1 MAPAQRRDGAMDS
14 VTPEDAIKIAA
25 IRRKT
30 HVCVLE
36 AQQQMRTFL
45 ADTLEELG
53 FVTCECTHLA
63 ELPAVLVSRLPDV
76 VVIGSSAGGIEA
88 CEIMELLAA
97 DDFDGHV
104 LVLGSRASPMVA
116 AVREFGKRLGLSMLP
131 LLATPFSRE
140 DVRDCIAAL
149 VPSELA
155 PIYPVNASEALA
167 AVPLDLLYQPK
178 IDTRT
183 LALSGAEALTR
194 PLHSPAHVSPNDTP
208 CLGPVLELVIEQA
221 ISDCRYFAARY
232 GHFEIAINLP
242 IAFVQD
248 LEAIKKLCQQIP
260 EQSAFGGLIVEI
272 DAAEAVRNLRPVKD
286 IARLLRD
293 RPVAL
298 SIDNVGMEWP
308 LLSELDEFPF
318 VEIKVARQL
327 VVGCAGDRRKQAMC
341 RRIIDL
347 ADAVGARSVAE
358 GVESR
363 SDLVA
368 VLEMGFSLAQGSLLA
383 APMSSPR
390 SARPSV
396 PAHRS

>member
-1 MAPAQRRDGAMDS
+1 MDS

-25 IRRKT
+25 IRRRT
-30 HVCVLE
+30 DVCVLD
-36 AQQQMRTFL
+36 AQQQMRTFV
-45 ADTLEELG
+45 AGTLEELG
-53 FVTCECTHLA
+53 FVTCECAHLA

-116 AVREFGKRLGLSMLP
+116 AVREFGKRLGLRMLP

-149 VPSELA
+149 MPSELA
-155 PIYPVNASEALA
+155 AIYPANAREALA

-183 LALSGAEALTR
+183 LALSGAEALMR
-194 PLHSPAHVSPNDTP
+194 PLHSPAYISPNDTP
-208 CLGPVLELVIEQA
+208 CLGPVLELVIGQA

-232 GHFEIAINLP
+232 GDFEIAINLP
-242 IAFVQD
+242 IAFLQD
-248 LEAIKKLCQQIP
+248 PKAVKKLCQQIP
-260 EQSAFGGLIVEI
+260 DQSAFGGLIVEI

-286 IARLLRD
+286 VARLLRD
-293 RPVAL
+293 RPVAV
-298 SIDNVGMEWP
+298 SIDNVGIEWP

-318 VEIKVARQL
+318 VEIKVARQF
-327 VVGCAGDRRKQAMC
+327 VVGCAGDRRKQTMC

-390 SARPSV
+390 SARSSV

>member
-1 MAPAQRRDGAMDS
+1 MDS

-25 IRRKT
+25 IRRRT
-30 HVCVLE
+30 DVCVLD
-36 AQQQMRTFL
+36 AQQQMRTFV
-45 ADTLEELG
+45 AGTLEELG
-53 FVTCECTHLA
+53 FVTCECAHLA

-116 AVREFGKRLGLSMLP
+116 AVREFGKRLGLRMLP

-149 VPSELA
+149 MPSELA
-155 PIYPVNASEALA
+155 AIYPANAREALA

-183 LALSGAEALTR
+183 LALSGAEALMR
-194 PLHSPAHVSPNDTP
+194 PLHSPAYISPNDTP
-208 CLGPVLELVIEQA
+208 CLGPVLELVIGQA

-232 GHFEIAINLP
+232 GDFEIAINLP
-242 IAFVQD
+242 IAFLQD
-248 LEAIKKLCQQIP
+248 PKAVKKLCQQIP
-260 EQSAFGGLIVEI
+260 DQSAFGGLIVEI

-286 IARLLRD
+286 VARLLRD
-293 RPVAL
+293 RPVAV
-298 SIDNVGMEWP
+298 SIDNVGIEWP

-318 VEIKVARQL
+318 VEIKVARQF
-327 VVGCAGDRRKQAMC
+327 VVGCAGDRRKQTMC

-383 APMSSPR
+383 APMSAKTF
-390 SARPSV
+390 ARTVLGRRAPW
-396 PAHRS
+396 PLM

>member
-1 MAPAQRRDGAMDS
+1 MDS

-36 AQQQMRTFL
+36 PQQQMRTFL

-53 FVTCECTHLA
+53 FVTCECAHLA
-63 ELPAVLVSRLPDV
+63 ELPAVLASRLLDII
-76 VVIGSSAGGIEA
+76 VIGSSAGGIEA

-97 DDFDGHV
+97 DEFGGQV
-104 LVLGSRASPMVA
+104 LVLGPRVSPMVA
-116 AVREFGKRLGLSMLP
+116 AVRELGKRLGLSMLP
-131 LLATPFSRE
+131 LLATPFTGE
-140 DVRDCIAAL
+140 DVGDCIAAL
-149 VPSELA
+149 VPSELRA
-155 PIYPVNASEALA
+155 IHPASMGEALA
-167 AVPLDLLYQPK
+167 AASLDLLYQPK

-183 LALSGAEALTR
+183 LALSGAEALMR
-194 PLHSPAHVSPNDTP
+194 PLHSPPAHVSQDDIP
-208 CLGPVLELVIEQA
+208 CLGPVPERVIEQA
-221 ISDCRYFAARY
+221 ISDWRYFAARY

-248 LEAIKKLCQQIP
+248 PEAVKKLCQQMP
-260 EQSAFGGLIVEI
+260 DQSAFGGLIVEI

-286 IARLLRD
+286 VARLFRD
-293 RPVAL
+293 RPVAV

-318 VEIKVARQL
+318 VEIKVARQF
-327 VVGCAGDRRKQAMC
+327 VVGCAGDRRKQTMC

-383 APMSSPR
+383 APMSAKTLTR
-390 SARPSV
+390 TVLGRRARWPLV
-396 PAHRS
+396 

>member
-1 MAPAQRRDGAMDS
+1 MDS
-14 VTPEDAIKIAA
+14 VTPEDAIKIAT

-30 HVCVLE
+30 DVCVLD
-36 AQQQMRTFL
+36 AQQQMRTFV
-45 ADTLEELG
+45 AGTLEELG
-53 FVTCECTHLA
+53 FVTCECAHLA

-116 AVREFGKRLGLSMLP
+116 AVREFGKRLGLRMLP

-149 VPSELA
+149 MPSELA
-155 PIYPVNASEALA
+155 AIYPANAREALA

-183 LALSGAEALTR
+183 LALSGAEALMR
-194 PLHSPAHVSPNDTP
+194 PLHSPAYISPNDTP
-208 CLGPVLELVIEQA
+208 CLGPVLELVIGQA

-232 GHFEIAINLP
+232 GDFEIAINLP
-242 IAFVQD
+242 IAFLQD
-248 LEAIKKLCQQIP
+248 PKAVKKLCQQIP
-260 EQSAFGGLIVEI
+260 DQSAFGGLIVEI

-286 IARLLRD
+286 VARLLRD
-293 RPVAL
+293 RPVAV
-298 SIDNVGMEWP
+298 SIDNVGIEWP

-318 VEIKVARQL
+318 VEIKVARQF
-327 VVGCAGDRRKQAMC
+327 VVGCAGDRRKQTMC

-383 APMSSPR
+383 APMSAKTFTRTVLGRRAPW
-390 SARPSV
+390 PLG
-396 PAHRS
+396 

>member
-1 MAPAQRRDGAMDS
+1 MDS
-14 VTPEDAIKIAA
+14 VTPEDAIKTAA

-30 HVCVLE
+30 RVCVLE

-53 FVTCECTHLA
+53 FIACECTHLG

-76 VVIGSSAGGIEA
+76 VMIGSSAGGIEG

-104 LVLGSRASPMVA
+104 LVLGSRVSPMVA
-116 AVREFGKRLGLSMLP
+116 AVRELGKRLGLSMLP

-149 VPSELA
+149 VPSALT
-155 PIYPVNASEALA
+155 PIHPANAGEALA
-167 AVPLDLLYQPK
+167 AAPLDLLYQPK

-183 LALSGAEALTR
+183 LALSGAEALMR
-194 PLHSPAHVSPNDTP
+194 PLHPPPAHVSPDDTP
-208 CLGPVLELVIEQA
+208 CLGPAPKLVIEQA
-221 ISDCRYFAARY
+221 ISDWRYFAARY

-242 IAFVQD
+242 IAF
-248 LEAIKKLCQQIP
+248 LEDTEAVKKLCQQIP
-260 EQSAFGGLIVEI
+260 DQSAFGGLIVEI
-272 DAAEAVRNLRPVKD
+272 GAAEAVRNLRPVKD
-286 IARLLRD
+286 VVRLFRD
-293 RPVAL
+293 RPVAF
-298 SIDNVGMEWP
+298 SIDNVGIEWP
-308 LLSELDEFPF
+308 LLSEFDEFPF
-318 VEIKVARQL
+318 VEIKVARQF
-327 VVGCAGDRRKQAMC
+327 VVGCAGDRRKQTMC

-368 VLEMGFSLAQGSLLA
+368 VLEMGFSLAQGPLLA
-383 APMSSPR
+383 PPMSAKTFTRTVLGRRAPW
-390 SARPSV
+390 PLV
-396 PAHRS
+396 

>member
-1 MAPAQRRDGAMDS
+1 M
-14 VTPEDAIKIAA
+14 
-25 IRRKT
+25 
-30 HVCVLE
+30 
-36 AQQQMRTFL
+36 
-45 ADTLEELG
+45 
-53 FVTCECTHLA
+53 
-63 ELPAVLVSRLPDV
+63 LVSQLPDV

-104 LVLGSRASPMVA
+104 LVLGSRVSPMVA
-116 AVREFGKRLGLSMLP
+116 AVRELGKRLGLRILP

-140 DVRDCIAAL
+140 DVRDCI
-149 VPSELA
+149 
-155 PIYPVNASEALA
+155 
-167 AVPLDLLYQPK
+167 
-178 IDTRT
+178 DTRT
-183 LALSGAEALTR
+183 LGLSGAEALMR

-208 CLGPVLELVIEQA
+208 CLGPVLEIVEQA

-248 LEAIKKLCQQIP
+248 PEAIKKLCQQIP

-272 DAAEAVRNLRPVKD
+272 DAAEAVRNLRLVKD
-286 IARLLRD
+286 VARLLRG

-327 VVGCAGDRRKQAMC
+327 VVGCAGVRRKQAIC

-390 SARPSV
+390 SARSSV

>member
-1 MAPAQRRDGAMDS
+1 MDS

-25 IRRKT
+25 IRRRT
-30 HVCVLE
+30 DVCVLD
-36 AQQQMRTFL
+36 AQQQMRTFV
-45 ADTLEELG
+45 AGTLEELG
-53 FVTCECTHLA
+53 FVTCECAHLA

-116 AVREFGKRLGLSMLP
+116 AVREFGKRLGLRMLP

-149 VPSELA
+149 MPSELA
-155 PIYPVNASEALA
+155 AIYPANAREALA

-183 LALSGAEALTR
+183 LALSGAEALMR
-194 PLHSPAHVSPNDTP
+194 PLHSPAYISPNDTP
-208 CLGPVLELVIEQA
+208 CLGPVLELVIGQA

-232 GHFEIAINLP
+232 GDFEIAINLP
-242 IAFVQD
+242 IAFLQD
-248 LEAIKKLCQQIP
+248 PKAVKKLCQQIP
-260 EQSAFGGLIVEI
+260 DQSAFGGLIVEI

-286 IARLLRD
+286 VARLLRD
-293 RPVAL
+293 RPVAV
-298 SIDNVGMEWP
+298 SIDNVGIEWP

-318 VEIKVARQL
+318 VEIKVARQF
-327 VVGCAGDRRKQAMC
+327 VVGCAGDRRKQTMC

-368 VLEMGFSLAQGSLLA
+368 VIEMGFSLAQGSLLA
-383 APMSSPR
+383 APMSAKTFTRTVLGRRAPW
-390 SARPSV
+390 PLV
-396 PAHRS
+396 

>member
-1 MAPAQRRDGAMDS
+1 MDS

-30 HVCVLE
+30 DVCVLD

-45 ADTLEELG
+45 AGTLEELG
-53 FVTCECTHLA
+53 FVTCECAHLA
-63 ELPAVLVSRLPDV
+63 ELPAVLVSRLPDII
-76 VVIGSSAGGIEA
+76 VIGSSAGGIEA

-116 AVREFGKRLGLSMLP
+116 AVREFGKRLGLRMLP

-149 VPSELA
+149 VLSELA
-155 PIYPVNASEALA
+155 PIYPANASEALA

-183 LALSGAEALTR
+183 LALSGAEALMR
-194 PLHSPAHVSPNDTP
+194 PLHSPARVSPNDAP
-208 CLGPVLELVIEQA
+208 CLRPVLELVIGQA

-232 GHFEIAINLP
+232 GHFEIAMNLP
-242 IAFVQD
+242 IAFLQD
-248 LEAIKKLCQQIP
+248 PEAIKKLCQQIP

-272 DAAEAVRNLRPVKD
+272 DAAEAVRNLRAVKEV
-286 IARLLRD
+286 ARLLRD
-293 RPVAL
+293 RPVAV
-298 SIDNVGMEWP
+298 SIDNVAMEWP

-318 VEIKVARQL
+318 VEIKVARQF
-327 VVGCAGDRRKQAMC
+327 VVGCAGDRRKQTMC
-341 RRIIDL
+341 RRIIEL

-383 APMSSPR
+383 APMSAKTFTRTVLGRRAPW
-390 SARPSV
+390 PLG
-396 PAHRS
+396 

>member
-1 MAPAQRRDGAMDS
+1 MDS

-30 HVCVLE
+30 DVCVLE
-36 AQQQMRTFL
+36 AREEMRTFL

-53 FVTCECTHLA
+53 FVTCGCAHFA
-63 ELPAVLVSRLPDV
+63 ELPQVLASQLPDI

-97 DDFDGHV
+97 DDFAGHV
-104 LVLGSRASPMVA
+104 LVLGSRISPMAA
-116 AVREFGKRLGLSMLP
+116 AVRELGKRLGLNMLP

-140 DVRDCIAAL
+140 DLRDCIAAL
-149 VPSELA
+149 GPPALT
-155 PIYPVNASEALA
+155 PIYPANAVEPLPA
-167 AVPLDLLYQPK
+167 APLELLYQPK

-183 LALSGAEALTR
+183 LALSGAEALMR
-194 PLHSPAHVSPNDTP
+194 PLHSPAYVSPNDTP

-232 GHFEIAINLP
+232 GDFEIAINLP
-242 IAFVQD
+242 IAFLQD
-248 LEAIKKLCQQIP
+248 PKAVKKLCQQIP
-260 EQSAFGGLIVEI
+260 DQSAFGGLIVEI
-272 DAAEAVRNLRPVKD
+272 DAAEAVRNLRPVMD
-286 IARLLRD
+286 VARLLRD
-293 RPVAL
+293 RPVAV
-298 SIDNVGMEWP
+298 SIDNVGIEWP

-318 VEIKVARQL
+318 VEIKVARQF
-327 VVGCAGDRRKQAMC
+327 VVGCAGDRRKQTMC

-383 APMSSPR
+383 APISSPR
-390 SARPSV
+390 SARSLV

>member
-1 MAPAQRRDGAMDS
+1 MDS

-30 HVCVLE
+30 DVCVLD

-53 FVTCECTHLA
+53 FVTCECAHLA

-116 AVREFGKRLGLSMLP
+116 AVREFGKRLGLRMLP

-149 VPSELA
+149 MPSELA
-155 PIYPVNASEALA
+155 AIYPANTREALA

-183 LALSGAEALTR
+183 LALSGAEALMR
-194 PLHSPAHVSPNDTP
+194 PLHSPAYISPNDTP
-208 CLGPVLELVIEQA
+208 CLGPVLELVIGQA

-232 GHFEIAINLP
+232 GDFEIAINLP
-242 IAFVQD
+242 IAFLQD
-248 LEAIKKLCQQIP
+248 PKAVKKLCQQIP
-260 EQSAFGGLIVEI
+260 DQSAFGGLIVEI

-286 IARLLRD
+286 VARLLRD
-293 RPVAL
+293 RPVAV
-298 SIDNVGMEWP
+298 SIDNVGIEWP

-318 VEIKVARQL
+318 VEIKVARQF
-327 VVGCAGDRRKQAMC
+327 VVGCAGDRRKQTMC

-368 VLEMGFSLAQGSLLA
+368 VIEMGFSLAQGSLLA
-383 APMSSPR
+383 APMSAKTFTRTMLGRRAPWQLG
-390 SARPSV
+390 
-396 PAHRS
+396 

>member
-1 MAPAQRRDGAMDS
+1 MDS
-14 VTPEDAIKIAA
+14 VTPEDAIKIAT

-30 HVCVLE
+30 DVCVLD
-36 AQQQMRTFL
+36 AQQQMRTFV
-45 ADTLEELG
+45 AGTLEELG
-53 FVTCECTHLA
+53 FVTCECAHRA

-116 AVREFGKRLGLSMLP
+116 AVREFGKRLGLRMLP

-149 VPSELA
+149 MPSELA
-155 PIYPVNASEALA
+155 AIYPANAREALA

-183 LALSGAEALTR
+183 LALNGAEALMR
-194 PLHSPAHVSPNDTP
+194 PLHSPAYISPNDTP
-208 CLGPVLELVIEQA
+208 CLGPVLELVIGQA

-232 GHFEIAINLP
+232 GDFEIAINLP
-242 IAFVQD
+242 IAFLQD
-248 LEAIKKLCQQIP
+248 PKAVKKLCQQIP
-260 EQSAFGGLIVEI
+260 DQSAFGGLIVEI

-286 IARLLRD
+286 VARLLRD
-293 RPVAL
+293 RPVAV
-298 SIDNVGMEWP
+298 SIDNVGIEWP

-318 VEIKVARQL
+318 VEIKVARQF
-327 VVGCAGDRRKQAMC
+327 VVGCAGDRRKQTMC

-383 APMSSPR
+383 APMSAKTFTRTVLGRRAPW
-390 SARPSV
+390 PLV
-396 PAHRS
+396 

>member
-1 MAPAQRRDGAMDS
+1 MDS

-25 IRRKT
+25 IRRRT
-30 HVCVLE
+30 DVCVLD
-36 AQQQMRTFL
+36 AQQQMRTFV
-45 ADTLEELG
+45 AGTLEELG
-53 FVTCECTHLA
+53 FVTCECAHLA

-116 AVREFGKRLGLSMLP
+116 AVREFGKRLGLRMLP

-149 VPSELA
+149 MPSELA
-155 PIYPVNASEALA
+155 AIYPANAREALA

-183 LALSGAEALTR
+183 LALSGAEALMR

-232 GHFEIAINLP
+232 GDFEIAINLP
-242 IAFVQD
+242 IAFLQD
-248 LEAIKKLCQQIP
+248 PKAVKKLCQQIP
-260 EQSAFGGLIVEI
+260 DQSAFGGLIVEI

-286 IARLLRD
+286 VARLLRD
-293 RPVAL
+293 RPVAV
-298 SIDNVGMEWP
+298 SIDNVGIEWP

-318 VEIKVARQL
+318 VEIKVARQF
-327 VVGCAGDRRKQAMC
+327 VVGCAGDRRKQTMC

-383 APMSSPR
+383 APMSAKTFTRTVLGRRAPW
-390 SARPSV
+390 PLG
-396 PAHRS
+396 

>member
-1 MAPAQRRDGAMDS
+1 MDS

-36 AQQQMRTFL
+36 AQQQMRTYL

-53 FVTCECTHLA
+53 FVTCECAHLA
-63 ELPAVLVSRLPDV
+63 ELPLVLGSRLPDI

-88 CEIMELLAA
+88 CEIVELLAA
-97 DDFDGHV
+97 DDFDGQV
-104 LVLGSRASPMVA
+104 LVLGSRVSPMVA
-116 AVREFGKRLGLSMLP
+116 AVRELGKGLGLRILP

-149 VPSELA
+149 VPSALT
-155 PIYPVNASEALA
+155 PIYPANAAEALPA
-167 AVPLDLLYQPK
+167 ATLELLYQPK

-183 LALSGAEALTR
+183 LGLSGAEALMR

-208 CLGPVLELVIEQA
+208 CLGPVLERVIEQA
-221 ISDCRYFAARY
+221 ISDWRYFAARY

-248 LEAIKKLCQQIP
+248 PEAVKKLCRQMP
-260 EQSAFGGLIVEI
+260 DQSAFGGLIVEI
-272 DAAEAVRNLRPVKD
+272 DAAEAVRNLRRVKD
-286 IARLLRD
+286 VARLLRD
-293 RPVAL
+293 RPVAV

-318 VEIKVARQL
+318 VEIKVARQF
-327 VVGCAGDRRKQAMC
+327 VVGCAGDRRKQTMC

-358 GVESR
+358 GVESA
-363 SDLVA
+363 DLVA

-390 SARPSV
+390 SARSSV

>member
-1 MAPAQRRDGAMDS
+1 MDS

-30 HVCVLE
+30 DVCVLD

-53 FVTCECTHLA
+53 FVTCECAHLA

-104 LVLGSRASPMVA
+104 LVLGSRVSPMVA
-116 AVREFGKRLGLSMLP
+116 AVRELGKGLGLSMLP
-131 LLATPFSRE
+131 LLATPFGRE

-155 PIYPVNASEALA
+155 PIYPANAAEMLPAAALE
-167 AVPLDLLYQPK
+167 LLYQPK

-183 LALSGAEALTR
+183 LALSGAEALMR
-194 PLHSPAHVSPNDTP
+194 PLHSPSAHVSPNDTR
-208 CLGPVLELVIEQA
+208 CLDPIPELVIAQA
-221 ISDCRYFAARY
+221 IADWRYFAARY
-232 GHFEIAINLP
+232 GDFEIAINLP
-242 IAFVQD
+242 IAFLQD
-248 LEAIKKLCQQIP
+248 PKVVKKLCQQIP

-272 DAAEAVRNLRPVKD
+272 DAAEAVRNLRPVRD
-286 IARLLRD
+286 VARLLRG

-298 SIDNVGMEWP
+298 SIDNVGIEWP

-327 VVGCAGDRRKQAMC
+327 VVGCAGDRRKQAIC

-347 ADAVGARSVAE
+347 ADAVGARSVAQ

-390 SARPSV
+390 SARSSV

>member
-1 MAPAQRRDGAMDS
+1 MDS
-14 VTPEDAIKIAA
+14 VTPEDALTFAA
-25 IRRKT
+25 VRRKT

-36 AQQQMRTFL
+36 AQQEMRTFL

-53 FVTCECTHLA
+53 FVTCGCAHLA
-63 ELPAVLVSRLPDV
+63 ELPPVLASQLPTI

-97 DDFDGHV
+97 EDFTGHV
-104 LVLGSRASPMVA
+104 LVLGSRISPMIA
-116 AVREFGKRLGLSMLP
+116 AVRELGKRLGLNVLP

-140 DVRDCIAAL
+140 NLRDCMAAL
-149 VPSELA
+149 GPCALT
-155 PIYPVNASEALA
+155 PICPANAAEALPA
-167 AVPLDLLYQPK
+167 APLELLYQPK

-183 LALSGAEALTR
+183 LALSGAEALMR
-194 PLHSPAHVSPNDTP
+194 PLHLPPARVSPDDAR
-208 CLGPVLELVIEQA
+208 CLDPVPELVVAQA
-221 ISDCRYFAARY
+221 IADWPYFAARY
-232 GHFEIAINLP
+232 GAFEIAINLP

-248 LEAIKKLCQQIP
+248 AKAVKKLCQQISNR
-260 EQSAFGGLIVEI
+260 SAFGGLIVEI
-272 DAAEAVRNLRPVKD
+272 DAAEAVCNLRSVTEV
-286 IARLLRD
+286 ARLLRD
-293 RPVAL
+293 RRVAV

-308 LLSELDEFPF
+308 LLSEVDEFPF
-318 VEIKVARQL
+318 VEIKVAREL
-327 VVGCAGDRRKQAMC
+327 VVGCADDRRKQTMC

-383 APMSSPR
+383 APV
-390 SARPSV
+390 SAKTFTP
-396 PAHRS
+396 HRNKDSR

>member
-1 MAPAQRRDGAMDS
+1 MDS

-25 IRRKT
+25 IRRRT
-30 HVCVLE
+30 DVCVLD

-53 FVTCECTHLA
+53 FVTCECAHLA

-88 CEIMELLAA
+88 CETMELLAA
-97 DDFDGHV
+97 DDFDGRV

-116 AVREFGKRLGLSMLP
+116 AVREFGKRLGLRMLP

-149 VPSELA
+149 MPSELA
-155 PIYPVNASEALA
+155 AIYPANAREALA

-183 LALSGAEALTR
+183 LALSGAEALMR
-194 PLHSPAHVSPNDTP
+194 PLHSPAYISPNDTP

-232 GHFEIAINLP
+232 RHFEIAINLP

-248 LEAIKKLCQQIP
+248 PEAIKKLCQQIP

-286 IARLLRD
+286 VARLLRD
-293 RPVAL
+293 RPVAV
-298 SIDNVGMEWP
+298 SIDNVGIEWP

-327 VVGCAGDRRKQAMC
+327 VVGCAGDRRKQAIC

-358 GVESR
+358 GVESQ

-390 SARPSV
+390 SARSSV

>member
-1 MAPAQRRDGAMDS
+1 MDS
-14 VTPEDAIKIAA
+14 VTPEDAIKLAA

-30 HVCVLE
+30 DVCVLD

-53 FVTCECTHLA
+53 FVTCECAHLA

-104 LVLGSRASPMVA
+104 LVLGSRVSPMVA
-116 AVREFGKRLGLSMLP
+116 AVRELGKGLGLRILP

-149 VPSELA
+149 VPSALA
-155 PIYPVNASEALA
+155 PIYPANAAEMLPAAALE
-167 AVPLDLLYQPK
+167 LQPK

-183 LALSGAEALTR
+183 LGLSGVEALMR
-194 PLHSPAHVSPNDTP
+194 PLHAPAHVSPNDTP
-208 CLGPVLELVIEQA
+208 CFGPVLEIVEQA

-248 LEAIKKLCQQIP
+248 PEAIKKLCQQIP

-286 IARLLRD
+286 VARLLRD

-318 VEIKVARQL
+318 VEIKVAPQF
-327 VVGCAGDRRKQAMC
+327 VVGCAGDRRKQTMC

-390 SARPSV
+390 SARSSV

>member
-1 MAPAQRRDGAMDS
+1 MDS

-25 IRRKT
+25 IRRDT
-30 HVCVLE
+30 HVCVLD

-53 FVTCECTHLA
+53 FVTCECAHLA
-63 ELPAVLVSRLPDV
+63 ELPAVLASRLPDIV
-76 VVIGSSAGGIEA
+76 LIGSSAGGIEA

-104 LVLGSRASPMVA
+104 LVLGSRVSPMVA
-116 AVREFGKRLGLSMLP
+116 AVRELGERLGLNMLP

-140 DVRDCIAAL
+140 DVRDRIAAL

-155 PIYPVNASEALA
+155 PIYPANANEALA
-167 AVPLDLLYQPK
+167 AVPIDLLYQPK

-183 LALSGAEALTR
+183 LALSGAEALMR
-194 PLHSPAHVSPNDTP
+194 PVHSRPAHVSPDDAR
-208 CLGPVLELVIEQA
+208 CLEPIPELVIGQA
-221 ISDCRYFAARY
+221 IADWRYFAARY

-248 LEAIKKLCQQIP
+248 PEAIKKLCQQIP

-272 DAAEAVRNLRPVKD
+272 DAAEAVRNLRPVKEV
-286 IARLLRD
+286 ARVLRD
-293 RPVAL
+293 RPVAF
-298 SIDNVGMEWP
+298 SIDNVAMEWP

-318 VEIKVARQL
+318 VEIKVAPQL
-327 VVGCAGDRRKQAMC
+327 VGGCADNRRKQTMC

-368 VLEMGFSLAQGSLLA
+368 VLDMGFNLAQGALLA
-383 APMSSPR
+383 RPMSAKSFTRTVLGRRTPW
-390 SARPSV
+390 PLV
-396 PAHRS
+396 

>member
-1 MAPAQRRDGAMDS
+1 MDS

-25 IRRKT
+25 IRRKAD
-30 HVCVLE
+30 VCVLE

-53 FVTCECTHLA
+53 FVTCECAHLA
-63 ELPAVLVSRLPDV
+63 ELPLVLASRLPDI

-88 CEIMELLAA
+88 CEIVELLAA
-97 DDFDGHV
+97 DDFDGQV

-116 AVREFGKRLGLSMLP
+116 AVREFGKRLGLRILP

-155 PIYPVNASEALA
+155 PIYPANASEALA

-183 LALSGAEALTR
+183 LGLSGAEALMR
-194 PLHSPAHVSPNDTP
+194 PLHSPAHVSPNGTP
-208 CLGPVLELVIEQA
+208 CLGPVLEIVEQA

-248 LEAIKKLCQQIP
+248 PEAIKKLCQQIP

-272 DAAEAVRNLRPVKD
+272 DAAEAVRNLRPVRD
-286 IARLLRD
+286 VARLLRG

-327 VVGCAGDRRKQAMC
+327 VGGCAGDRRKQAIC

-358 GVESR
+358 GVENR

-390 SARPSV
+390 SARSSV
-396 PAHRS
+396 QAHRS

>member
-1 MAPAQRRDGAMDS
+1 MDS

-30 HVCVLE
+30 DVCVLD
-36 AQQQMRTFL
+36 AQQQMRTFV
-45 ADTLEELG
+45 AGTLEELG
-53 FVTCECTHLA
+53 FVTCECAHLA

-116 AVREFGKRLGLSMLP
+116 AVREFGKRLGLRMLP

-149 VPSELA
+149 MPSELA
-155 PIYPVNASEALA
+155 AIYPANAREALA

-183 LALSGAEALTR
+183 LALSGAEALMR
-194 PLHSPAHVSPNDTP
+194 PLHSPAYISPNDTP
-208 CLGPVLELVIEQA
+208 CLGPVLELVIGQA

-232 GHFEIAINLP
+232 GDFEIAINLP
-242 IAFVQD
+242 IAFLQD
-248 LEAIKKLCQQIP
+248 PKAVKKLCQQIP
-260 EQSAFGGLIVEI
+260 DQSAFGGLIVEI

-286 IARLLRD
+286 VARLLRD
-293 RPVAL
+293 RPVAV
-298 SIDNVGMEWP
+298 SIDNVGIEWP

-318 VEIKVARQL
+318 VEIKVARQF
-327 VVGCAGDRRKQAMC
+327 VVGCAGDRRKQTMC

-383 APMSSPR
+383 APMSAKTFTRTVLGRRAPW
-390 SARPSV
+390 PLG
-396 PAHRS
+396 

>member
-1 MAPAQRRDGAMDS
+1 
-14 VTPEDAIKIAA
+14 
-25 IRRKT
+25 
-30 HVCVLE
+30 
-36 AQQQMRTFL
+36 
-45 ADTLEELG
+45 
-53 FVTCECTHLA
+53 
-63 ELPAVLVSRLPDV
+63 
-76 VVIGSSAGGIEA
+76 VIGSSAGGIEA

-116 AVREFGKRLGLSMLP
+116 AVREFGKRLGLRMLP

-149 VPSELA
+149 MPSELA
-155 PIYPVNASEALA
+155 AIYPANAREALA

-183 LALSGAEALTR
+183 LALSGAEALMR
-194 PLHSPAHVSPNDTP
+194 PLHSPAYISPNDTP
-208 CLGPVLELVIEQA
+208 CLGPVLELVIGQA

-232 GHFEIAINLP
+232 GDFEIAINLP
-242 IAFVQD
+242 IAFLQD
-248 LEAIKKLCQQIP
+248 PKAVKKLCQQIP
-260 EQSAFGGLIVEI
+260 DQSAFGGLIVEI

-286 IARLLRD
+286 VARLLRD
-293 RPVAL
+293 RPVAV
-298 SIDNVGMEWP
+298 SIDNVGIEWP

-318 VEIKVARQL
+318 VEIKVARQF
-327 VVGCAGDRRKQAMC
+327 VVGCAGDRRKQTMC

-383 APMSSPR
+383 APMSAKTFTRTVLGRRAPW
-390 SARPSV
+390 PLG
-396 PAHRS
+396 

>member
-1 MAPAQRRDGAMDS
+1 MDS
-14 VTPEDAIKIAA
+14 VTPEDAIKIAT

-30 HVCVLE
+30 DVCVLD
-36 AQQQMRTFL
+36 AQQQMRTFV
-45 ADTLEELG
+45 AGTLEELG
-53 FVTCECTHLA
+53 FVTCECAHLA

-116 AVREFGKRLGLSMLP
+116 AVREFGKRLGLRMLP

-149 VPSELA
+149 MPSELA
-155 PIYPVNASEALA
+155 AIYPANAREALA

-183 LALSGAEALTR
+183 LALSGAEALMR
-194 PLHSPAHVSPNDTP
+194 PLHSPAYISPNDTP
-208 CLGPVLELVIEQA
+208 CLGPVLELVIGQA

-232 GHFEIAINLP
+232 GDFEIAINLP
-242 IAFVQD
+242 IAFLQD
-248 LEAIKKLCQQIP
+248 PKAVKKLCQQIP
-260 EQSAFGGLIVEI
+260 DQSAFGGLIVEI

-286 IARLLRD
+286 VARLLRD
-293 RPVAL
+293 RPVAV
-298 SIDNVGMEWP
+298 SIDNVGIEWP

-318 VEIKVARQL
+318 VEIKVARQF
-327 VVGCAGDRRKQAMC
+327 VVGCAGDRRKQTMC

-368 VLEMGFSLAQGSLLA
+368 VIEMGFSLAQGSLLA
-383 APMSSPR
+383 APMSAKTFTRTVLGRRAPW
-390 SARPSV
+390 PLV
-396 PAHRS
+396 

>member
-1 MAPAQRRDGAMDS
+1 MDS

-25 IRRKT
+25 IRRRT
-30 HVCVLE
+30 DVCVLD
-36 AQQQMRTFL
+36 AQQQMRTFV
-45 ADTLEELG
+45 AGTLEELG
-53 FVTCECTHLA
+53 FVTCECAHLA

-116 AVREFGKRLGLSMLP
+116 AVREFGKRLGLRMLP

-149 VPSELA
+149 MPSELA
-155 PIYPVNASEALA
+155 AIYPANAREALA

-183 LALSGAEALTR
+183 LALSGAEALMR
-194 PLHSPAHVSPNDTP
+194 PLHSPAYISPNDTP
-208 CLGPVLELVIEQA
+208 CLGPVLELVIGQA

-232 GHFEIAINLP
+232 GDFEIAINLP
-242 IAFVQD
+242 IAFLQD
-248 LEAIKKLCQQIP
+248 PKAVKKLCQQIP
-260 EQSAFGGLIVEI
+260 DQSAFGGLIVEI
-272 DAAEAVRNLRPVKD
+272 DAAEAVRNLRPVMD
-286 IARLLRD
+286 VARLLRD
-293 RPVAL
+293 RPVAV
-298 SIDNVGMEWP
+298 SIDNVGIEWP

-318 VEIKVARQL
+318 VEIKVARQF
-327 VVGCAGDRRKQAMC
+327 VVGCAGDRRKQTMC

-383 APMSSPR
+383 APMSAKTFTRTVLGRRAPW
-390 SARPSV
+390 PLG
-396 PAHRS
+396 

>member
-1 MAPAQRRDGAMDS
+1 MDS

-25 IRRKT
+25 IRRRT
-30 HVCVLE
+30 DVCVLD
-36 AQQQMRTFL
+36 AQQQMRTFV
-45 ADTLEELG
+45 AGTLEELG
-53 FVTCECTHLA
+53 FVTCECAHLA

-116 AVREFGKRLGLSMLP
+116 AVREFGKRLGLRMLP

-149 VPSELA
+149 MPSELA
-155 PIYPVNASEALA
+155 AIYPANAREALA

-183 LALSGAEALTR
+183 LALSGAEALMR
-194 PLHSPAHVSPNDTP
+194 PLHSPAYISPNDTP
-208 CLGPVLELVIEQA
+208 CLGPVLELVIGQA

-232 GHFEIAINLP
+232 GDFEIAINLP
-242 IAFVQD
+242 IAFLQD
-248 LEAIKKLCQQIP
+248 PKAVKKLCQQIP
-260 EQSAFGGLIVEI
+260 DQSAFGGLIVEI

-286 IARLLRD
+286 VARLLRD
-293 RPVAL
+293 RPVAV
-298 SIDNVGMEWP
+298 SIDNVGIEWP

-318 VEIKVARQL
+318 VEIKVARQF
-327 VVGCAGDRRKQAMC
+327 VVGCAGDRRKQTMC

-368 VLEMGFSLAQGSLLA
+368 VIEMGFSLAQGSLLA
-383 APMSSPR
+383 APMSAKTFTRTVLGRRAPW
-390 SARPSV
+390 PLG
-396 PAHRS
+396 

>member
-1 MAPAQRRDGAMDS
+1 MDS
-14 VTPEDAIKIAA
+14 VIPEDAIEIAA
-25 IRRKT
+25 SRCKT
-30 HVCVLE
+30 HVCILD

-45 ADTLEELG
+45 ADTLEHLG

-63 ELPAVLVSRLPDV
+63 ELPAVLVSRLPDL

-97 DDFDGHV
+97 VEFDGQV
-104 LVLGSRASPMVA
+104 LVLGPRASPMVT

-140 DVRDCIAAL
+140 DMRDCIAAR

-155 PIYPVNASEALA
+155 AIDPANARAALA
-167 AVPLDLLYQPK
+167 AAALDLLYQPR

-183 LALSGAEALTR
+183 LALSGAEALMR
-194 PLHSPAHVSPNDTP
+194 PLHSPARISPNDTP
-208 CLGPVLELVIEQA
+208 CLGPVLERVIERA
-221 ISDCRYFAARY
+221 VSDWRYFAARY

-242 IAFVQD
+242 MAFVQD
-248 LEAIKKLCQQIP
+248 AEAIKKLCQQIS
-260 EQSAFGGLIVEI
+260 EQPAFGGLIVEI
-272 DAAEAVRNLRPVKD
+272 DAAEAVRNLRPVKEV
-286 IARLLRD
+286 ARVLRD

-298 SIDNVGMEWP
+298 SIDNVAMEWP

-327 VVGCAGDRRKQAMC
+327 VGGCAGDRRKQAMC

-347 ADAVGARSVAE
+347 ADRVGARSVAE
-358 GVESR
+358 GLESR
-363 SDLVA
+363 PDLVA
-368 VLEMGFSLAQGSLLA
+368 VIEMGFSLAQGSLLA
-383 APMSSPR
+383 APMSAKTFTRTVLGRAPGR
-390 SARPSV
+390 
-396 PAHRS
+396 

>member
-1 MAPAQRRDGAMDS
+1 MDS

-30 HVCVLE
+30 DVCVLD
-36 AQQQMRTFL
+36 AQQQMRTFV
-45 ADTLEELG
+45 AGTLEELG
-53 FVTCECTHLA
+53 FVTCECAHLA

-116 AVREFGKRLGLSMLP
+116 AVREFGKRLGLRMLP

-149 VPSELA
+149 MPSELA
-155 PIYPVNASEALA
+155 AIYPANTREALA

-183 LALSGAEALTR
+183 LALSGAEALMR
-194 PLHSPAHVSPNDTP
+194 PLHSPAYISPNDTP
-208 CLGPVLELVIEQA
+208 CLGPVLELVIGQA

-232 GHFEIAINLP
+232 GDFEIAINLP
-242 IAFVQD
+242 IAFLQD
-248 LEAIKKLCQQIP
+248 PKAVKKLCQQIP
-260 EQSAFGGLIVEI
+260 DQSAFGGLIVEI

-286 IARLLRD
+286 VARLLRD
-293 RPVAL
+293 RPVAV
-298 SIDNVGMEWP
+298 SIDNVGIEWP

-318 VEIKVARQL
+318 VEIKVARQF
-327 VVGCAGDRRKQAMC
+327 VVGCAGDRRKQTMC

-383 APMSSPR
+383 APMSAKTFTRTVLGRRAPW
-390 SARPSV
+390 PLV
-396 PAHRS
+396 

>member
-1 MAPAQRRDGAMDS
+1 
-14 VTPEDAIKIAA
+14 
-25 IRRKT
+25 
-30 HVCVLE
+30 
-36 AQQQMRTFL
+36 
-45 ADTLEELG
+45 
-53 FVTCECTHLA
+53 
-63 ELPAVLVSRLPDV
+63 
-76 VVIGSSAGGIEA
+76 
-88 CEIMELLAA
+88 
-97 DDFDGHV
+97 
-104 LVLGSRASPMVA
+104 MVA
-116 AVREFGKRLGLSMLP
+116 AVRELGKGLGLRMLP
-131 LLATPFSRE
+131 LLATPFGRD
-140 DVRDCIAAL
+140 DVRACIAAL
-149 VPSELA
+149 VPSALT
-155 PIYPVNASEALA
+155 PIYPANAAEALA
-167 AVPLDLLYQPK
+167 ATTLELLYQPK

-183 LALSGAEALTR
+183 LGLSGAEALMR

-208 CLGPVLELVIEQA
+208 CLGPVLEIVEQA
-221 ISDCRYFAARY
+221 ISDWRYFAARY

-248 LEAIKKLCQQIP
+248 PEAIKKLCQQIP

-272 DAAEAVRNLRPVKD
+272 DAAEAVRNLRPVRD
-286 IARLLRD
+286 VARLLRG

-327 VVGCAGDRRKQAMC
+327 VGGCAGDRRKQAIC

-358 GVESR
+358 GVENR

-390 SARPSV
+390 SARSSV
-396 PAHRS
+396 QAHRS

>member
-1 MAPAQRRDGAMDS
+1 MDS
-14 VTPEDAIKIAA
+14 VTPEDAIKLAA

-30 HVCVLE
+30 DVCVLD

-53 FVTCECTHLA
+53 FVTCECAHLA

-104 LVLGSRASPMVA
+104 LVLGSRVSPMVA
-116 AVREFGKRLGLSMLP
+116 AVRELGKGLGLRILP

-149 VPSELA
+149 VPSALT
-155 PIYPVNASEALA
+155 PIYPANAAEALPA
-167 AVPLDLLYQPK
+167 ATLELLYQPK

-183 LALSGAEALTR
+183 LALSGAEALMR
-194 PLHSPAHVSPNDTP
+194 PLHSPPAHVSPDDTR
-208 CLGPVLELVIEQA
+208 CLDPVPELVIAQA
-221 ISDCRYFAARY
+221 IADWRYFAARY
-232 GHFEIAINLP
+232 GDFEIAINLP
-242 IAFVQD
+242 IAFLQD
-248 LEAIKKLCQQIP
+248 PKAVKKLCQQIP
-260 EQSAFGGLIVEI
+260 DRSAFGGLIVEI
-272 DAAEAVRNLRPVKD
+272 DAAEAVRNLRPVTD
-286 IARLLRD
+286 VARLFRD
-293 RPVAL
+293 RPVAV
-298 SIDNVGMEWP
+298 SIGNVGIEWP

-318 VEIKVARQL
+318 VEIKVARQF
-327 VVGCAGDRRKQAMC
+327 VVGCAGDRRKQTMC

-390 SARPSV
+390 SARSSV

>member
-1 MAPAQRRDGAMDS
+1 MDS

-25 IRRKT
+25 IRRRT
-30 HVCVLE
+30 DVCVLD
-36 AQQQMRTFL
+36 AQQQMRTVV
-45 ADTLEELG
+45 AGTLEELG
-53 FVTCECTHLA
+53 FVTCECAHLA

-116 AVREFGKRLGLSMLP
+116 AVREFGKRLGLRMLP

-149 VPSELA
+149 MPSELA
-155 PIYPVNASEALA
+155 AIYPANAREALA

-183 LALSGAEALTR
+183 LALSGAEALMR
-194 PLHSPAHVSPNDTP
+194 PLHSPAYISPNDTP
-208 CLGPVLELVIEQA
+208 CLGPVLELVIGQA

-232 GHFEIAINLP
+232 GDFEIAINLP
-242 IAFVQD
+242 IAFLQD
-248 LEAIKKLCQQIP
+248 PKAVKKLCQQIP
-260 EQSAFGGLIVEI
+260 DQSAFGGLIVEI

-286 IARLLRD
+286 VARLLRD
-293 RPVAL
+293 RPVAV
-298 SIDNVGMEWP
+298 SIDNVGIEWP

-318 VEIKVARQL
+318 VEIKVARQF
-327 VVGCAGDRRKQAMC
+327 VVGCAGDRRKQTMC

-383 APMSSPR
+383 APMSAKTFTRTVLGRRAPW
-390 SARPSV
+390 PLG
-396 PAHRS
+396 

>member
-1 MAPAQRRDGAMDS
+1 MDS

-25 IRRKT
+25 IRRRT
-30 HVCVLE
+30 DVCVLD
-36 AQQQMRTFL
+36 AQQQMRTFV
-45 ADTLEELG
+45 AGTLEELG
-53 FVTCECTHLA
+53 FVTCECAHLA

-116 AVREFGKRLGLSMLP
+116 AVREFGKRLGLRMLP

-149 VPSELA
+149 MPSELA
-155 PIYPVNASEALA
+155 AIYPANAREALA

-183 LALSGAEALTR
+183 LALSGAEALMR
-194 PLHSPAHVSPNDTP
+194 PLHSPAYISPNDTP
-208 CLGPVLELVIEQA
+208 CLGPVLELVIGQA

-232 GHFEIAINLP
+232 GDFEIAINLP
-242 IAFVQD
+242 IAFLQD
-248 LEAIKKLCQQIP
+248 PKAVKKLCQQIP
-260 EQSAFGGLIVEI
+260 DQSAFGGLIVEI

-286 IARLLRD
+286 VARLLRD
-293 RPVAL
+293 RPVAV
-298 SIDNVGMEWP
+298 SIDNVGIEWP

-318 VEIKVARQL
+318 VEIKVARQF
-327 VVGCAGDRRKQAMC
+327 VVGCAGDRRKQTMC

-383 APMSSPR
+383 APMSAKTFTRTVLGRRAPW
-390 SARPSV
+390 PLG
-396 PAHRS
+396 